1 MVLGAI
7 ERGGEVRLEVRKGP
21 GRESKV
27 SYRGFVKDAVDDKAE
42 FIFTDSDRSWGEMTD
57 WNTKHRKVNHREEE
71 WVRGIVH
78 TNTIE
83 GVWSLFKRS
92 VIGTYHQLSAKHLP
106 AYLDEMAFRF
116 NNRDNAYLFRD
127 TLLRMIEGE
136 TLPYAELVAEK
147 P

>member
-1 MVLGAI
+1 
-7 ERGGEVRLEVRKGP
+7 
-21 GRESKV
+21 
-27 SYRGFVKDAVDDKAE
+27 
-42 FIFTDSDRSWGEMTD
+42 MTD
-57 WNTKHRKVNHREEE
+57 LDTAHEKVDHSREE

-92 VIGTYHQLSAKHLP
+92 VVGTYHQLSAKHLP

-116 NNRDNAYLFRD
+116 NNRDNAFLFRD

-136 TLPYAELVAEK
+136 TLPYAELIADEAT
-147 P
+147 